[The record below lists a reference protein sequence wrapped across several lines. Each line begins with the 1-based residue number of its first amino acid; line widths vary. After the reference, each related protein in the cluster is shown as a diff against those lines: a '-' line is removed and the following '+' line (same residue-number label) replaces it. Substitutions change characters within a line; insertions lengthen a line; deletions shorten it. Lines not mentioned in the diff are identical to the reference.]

1 MFRMNIKTVLF
12 SFIVSFIAQMIM
24 VYGKPLQPAIFI
36 HCETDVLL
44 WIESVIWDDLSQIL
58 HLNAMTSPG
67 HGVLMVYITMA
78 VPRELVR
85 AGPFFNLWLSKV
97 SANERRRYRCNVFS
111 HWLRPCSVGD
121 GKVVILTHWGRV
133 MHICIGKLTIG
144 SNDSLSPGRCQAIIW
159 TNAGV
164 LLIGPL
170 WTNFSE
176 ILFEIY
182 TFLLKKRISK
192 CRLENG
198 GHFLSASKC

>member
-1 MFRMNIKTVLF
+1 M
-12 SFIVSFIAQMIM
+12 IV
-24 VYGKPLQPAIFI
+24 VYGKPLQPAISI

-44 WIESVIWDDLSQIL
+44 WMESVVWDDLSQIL

-67 HGVLMVYITMA
+67 HGVLMVYITMS
-78 VPRELVR
+78 VPREIVR
-85 AGPFFNLWLSKV
+85 AGPLFNLWLSKG
-97 SANERRRYRCNVFS
+97 SANERRRYTCNVFS
-111 HWLRPCSVGD
+111 HWLRPCSTRD
-121 GKVVILTHWGRV
+121 GKGTILTHWGRV

-164 LLIGPL
+164 LLIAPL

-198 GHFLSASKC
+198 GHFLSASTC